1 MTAKIEWS
9 EEEEDF
15 LRQHQDETNAWISQ
29 HIDKTVSESVIGRK
43 FKQLG
48 IVKIYD
54 QVKHI
59 DQSPSFS
66 DKEMGYC
73 LGVFASDGCLTV
85 KKNGNGTVVK
95 RFALT
100 LAIKDVEWLL
110 AIFKLLTGEIVGHK
124 ICPPTLGKTDKV
136 NYYASL
142 KNFIAEAEKFGI
154 TPNKSKT

>member
-1 MTAKIEWS
+1 MADGRKKWS

-15 LRQHQDETNAWISQ
+15 LRQHPDKSADWVSQ
-29 HIDKTVSESVIGRK
+29 HINRSFWAIQHK
-43 FKQLG
+43 FRQLG
-48 IVKIYD
+48 IDKVYD

-66 DKEMGYC
+66 DREMGYC
-73 LGVFASDGCLTV
+73 LGVFASDGCLTL

-110 AIFKLLTGEIVGHK
+110 AIFKLLTGEIV
-124 ICPPTLGKTDKV
+124 
-136 NYYASL
+136 
-142 KNFIAEAEKFGI
+142 E
-154 TPNKSKT
+154 